1 MNFSTGA
8 GVMVV
13 VALLFI
19 LVPLYRRKLPEASG
33 GVVAPPMRRLAL
45 FLFILVPLLTLGLY
59 RQLGAPAVLEA
70 QPLLQGT
77 SHDVDGMLT
86 ALEARLKGKPDDAE
100 GWYILG
106 QSYLALKRIEDAEAA
121 LGKAVKQ
128 APGNARILAQY
139 AEVLAVLNKGDLQ
152 GRVRKLIDEAL
163 EASPDEEKALELAG
177 LSAFQREEW
186 AQAAYYWRHL
196 LKRLPPGTEFYQDIE
211 TALKQAR
218 GKAEHSSGPG
228 DSAAPKA
235 LAPYSPPM

>member
-1 MNFSTGA
+1 MIFSTGA
-8 GVMVV
+8 GVMVI

-19 LVPLYRRKLPEASG
+19 LVPLYRRELPEASG
-33 GVVAPPMRRLAL
+33 GVVAPPMRRLVL
-45 FLFILVPLLTLGLY
+45 SLFIAVPLLTLGLY

-70 QPLLQGT
+70 QSLLQGT

-100 GWYILG
+100 GWYVLG

-139 AEVLAVLNKGDLQ
+139 AEVLAVLNRGDLQ
-152 GRVRKLIDEAL
+152 GRVRALIDEAL
-163 EASPDEEKALELAG
+163 EASPDDEKALELAG
-177 LSAFQREEW
+177 LAAFQREEW
-186 AQAAYYWRHL
+186 AQAAFLLRHL
-196 LKRLPPGTEFYQDIE
+196 LKRLPPGTEYYQDIE

-218 GKAEHSSGPG
+218 GKAEYSSGPG
-228 DSAAPKA
+228 ESAAPKA
-235 LAPYSPPM
+235 LAP